1 MDQRES
7 PCDTSAISM
16 AAMDDNQLQINPDLM
31 LDLTD
36 PVVIVN
42 DFHVDDR
49 VERLA
54 SVTERSHWGTITSQI
69 SHEGPDYWLVLDNDG
84 VTHLDPG
91 RDLAPARRGQFRRQ
105 LREPGSEP
113 LSDF

>member
-7 PCDTSAISM
+7 PSERSPIPV
-16 AAMDDNQLQINPDLM
+16 AAMDDDQPPINPDLT

-36 PVVIVN
+36 PVVIVS

-54 SVTERSHWGTITSQI
+54 SATERSHWGTITSQI
-69 SHEGPDYWLVLDNDG
+69 SHEGPDNWLVLDNDG

-91 RDLAPARRGQFRRQ
+91 RDLAPARRGQFRRPPRD
-105 LREPGSEP
+105 LGE
-113 LSDF
+113 